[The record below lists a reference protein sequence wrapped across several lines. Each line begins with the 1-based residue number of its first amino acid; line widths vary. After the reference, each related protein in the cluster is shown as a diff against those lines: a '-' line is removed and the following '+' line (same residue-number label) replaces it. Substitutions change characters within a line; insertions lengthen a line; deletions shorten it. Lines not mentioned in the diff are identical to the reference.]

1 MNRTGGASQVIDPVD
16 FEENGI
22 DNIVPDKLEAVVIQQ
37 VLDIPL
43 MAGEKVIQA
52 NYLVALLNKPAAEMG
67 AQEAG
72 TAGNQDSVGL
82 LEQ

>member
-1 MNRTGGASQVIDPVD
+1 MNRTGRASQVIDPVD

-22 DNIVPDKLEAVVIQQ
+22 DDIVPDKLEAVVIQQ

-43 MAGEKVIQA
+43 MAGEEVIQA
-52 NYLVALLNKPAAEMG
+52 NYLVILINQPAAEMG

-72 TAGNQDSVGL
+72 PTRYQDPVRL
-82 LEQ
+82 LKQ